1 MQSLWKIFFI
11 YWFLFKNKTAIH
23 KRATPGEEKHRGLG
37 ILSCI
42 RARALSSPAPLSV
55 SQPDHCRG
63 YRAPRHWKS
72 WRCNRTTERR
82 KSVGMGVLYAEYWS
96 NGKRNYWKWA
106 DLHLTTIKNL
116 TKQYFC
122 VILVKIQFEV
132 LLWTH
137 IFSKILIWIWIGLHR
152 MIIIHQWVGL
162 YLYIHFGIDN
172 IIFPYVYN
180 GVSCCRNLH
189 RLFLYHFI

>member
-72 WRCNRTTERR
+72 WSYQYRRTTSWPSWYIQSRSPCRRYIRPKWWYKSAFSPCNSLSGRRRCRREKSALEGYFLSCTLTTEWPSESDMTLRWYERGNVAVR
-82 KSVGMGVLYAEYWS
+82 FRGRNYFGW
-96 NGKRNYWKWA
+96 NGKKETSVEHFYSA
-106 DLHLTTIKNL
+106 YSH
-116 TKQYFC
+116 YF
-122 VILVKIQFEV
+122 
-132 LLWTH
+132 
-137 IFSKILIWIWIGLHR
+137 
-152 MIIIHQWVGL
+152 
-162 YLYIHFGIDN
+162 
-172 IIFPYVYN
+172 
-180 GVSCCRNLH
+180 
-189 RLFLYHFI
+189 

>member
-1 MQSLWKIFFI
+1 MHSSSCELLWKIFFI

-72 WRCNRTTERR
+72 WSSQYRRTTSWPSWYIQSRSPCRR
-82 KSVGMGVLYAEYWS
+82 YIRPKWWYKSAFSPCNSLSGRRRCRREKSA
-96 NGKRNYWKWA
+96 
-106 DLHLTTIKNL
+106 LTVRLK
-116 TKQYFC
+116 
-122 VILVKIQFEV
+122 VIYQPRKENI
-132 LLWTH
+132 
-137 IFSKILIWIWIGLHR
+137 SLI
-152 MIIIHQWVGL
+152 
-162 YLYIHFGIDN
+162 
-172 IIFPYVYN
+172 
-180 GVSCCRNLH
+180 
-189 RLFLYHFI
+189 